1 MIQYNHCQ
9 RLRILVT
16 GASGVLGE
24 HISHAL
30 SAVAPKIDLVIF
42 NADLADSTS
51 TDNFISN
58 AGHLDQVIHL
68 AAKVAIDEVNDDPVL
83 AYAVN
88 VSGTLNLIRSLI
100 KYNRTDHL
108 FFCSSSHVYA
118 PQSFAIS
125 EDSELQPSSLY
136 GRTKLFAETIIR
148 DLCYKNN
155 IPLCVGRVFSM
166 HDERQVGSFLRPN
179 LVKRIDEEDLSMP
192 FVLPGA
198 QSVRD
203 FLTAE
208 QVARYIIQLSLARYC
223 GDINIASGKPMTV
236 AQFASTLTS
245 SALEVIHTG
254 PVNSIY
260 ADISK
265 LKSFLEKERTSEDP

>member
-1 MIQYNHCQ
+1 MIQYNHCR

-16 GASGVLGE
+16 GASGILGG
-24 HISHAL
+24 HILQAL
-30 SAVAPKIDLVIF
+30 SAVVPKIDLVIF
-42 NADLADSTS
+42 NADLADATS
-51 TDNFISN
+51 TDNFISH

-68 AAKVAIDEVNDDPVL
+68 AAKVAIDEVDEDPAL

-125 EDSELQPSSLY
+125 EDSELKPPSLY
-136 GRTKLFAETIIR
+136 GRTKLFAETITR

-179 LVKRIDEEDLSMP
+179 LVKRLDEEDLSRL
-192 FVLPGA
+192 FVLHGA
-198 QSVRD
+198 QSIRD

-208 QVARYIIQLSLARYC
+208 KVARYITRLSLARYC

-236 AQFASTLTS
+236 EQFASTLTS
-245 SALEVIHTG
+245 SELEVIHTG

-265 LKSFLEKERTSEDP
+265 LKNFLEKDRRNDNT